1 MTDVHTVDAGQGG
14 HTQSTLWDLIGLAAV
29 SFGVIGVLGYL
40 VVMGLAQ
47 ADRLANL
54 EAEMALRPPVVVA
67 DVDVLLDHLRDGA
80 TRTELAP
87 AYDDL
92 QARIAELEEA
102 GVIVLAGGSAL
113 ARPLAHRV
121 SVNPDLVPA
130 MGTDGSA
137 FTVDLDPS
145 VPADR
150 FSSSDNAT
158 PEPAP
163 ELTPERAAAIFR
175 SLLDAGILDDGAAQ

>member
-1 MTDVHTVDAGQGG
+1 MTDVHTVGAGQGG
-14 HTQSTLWDLIGLAAV
+14 HTPSTLWDLIGLAAV

-54 EAEMALRPPVVVA
+54 EAEMALRPPIVVA
-67 DVDVLLDHLRDGA
+67 DMDVLLDRLRDGA
-80 TRTELAP
+80 TRAELAP

-102 GVIVLAGGSAL
+102 GVIVLSGGSAL
-113 ARPLAHRV
+113 ARPMAHRV
-121 SVNPDLVPA
+121 SVNPDLVP
-130 MGTDGSA
+130 DGSE
-137 FTVDLDPS
+137 S
-145 VPADR
+145 VPGQVFEDR
-150 FSSSDNAT
+150 DGGVGGA
-158 PEPAP
+158 EAQ

-175 SLLDAGILDDGAAQ
+175 SLLDAGILDDGAGQ